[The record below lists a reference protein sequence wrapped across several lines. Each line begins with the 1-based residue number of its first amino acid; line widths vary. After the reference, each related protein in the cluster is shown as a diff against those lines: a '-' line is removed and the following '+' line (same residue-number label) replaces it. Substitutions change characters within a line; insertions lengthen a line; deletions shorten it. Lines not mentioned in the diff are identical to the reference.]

1 MMGLRIWL
9 EARLTTS
16 VGVLGLRAATPRP
29 LFAIRAAP
37 LRVYG
42 ISRPSAKIPRTS
54 RAAARG
60 LDTMD
65 GTGLA
70 LWAGRR

>member
-1 MMGLRIWL
+1 MGLRIWL

-16 VGVLGLRAATPRP
+16 AGVLGLRAAALRP

-60 LDTMD
+60 LDTMVC
-65 GTGLA
+65 TGLA

>member
-1 MMGLRIWL
+1 MGLRIWL
-9 EARLTTS
+9 EARLPMS
-16 VGVLGLRAATPRP
+16 VGVFGLRAATLRP
-29 LFAIRAAP
+29 LFAICAAP

>member
-1 MMGLRIWL
+1 MGLRIWL
-9 EARLTTS
+9 EARLATS
-16 VGVLGLRAATPRP
+16 VGVLGLRVAAPRL
-29 LFAIRAAP
+29 LFAICAAP

>member
-16 VGVLGLRAATPRP
+16 VGVLGLRAAAPRP

-60 LDTMD
+60 LDTMV

>member
-1 MMGLRIWL
+1 MGSRIWL
-9 EARLTTS
+9 EARLPTS
-16 VGVLGLRAATPRP
+16 AGVFGLRVAAPRP
-29 LFAIRAAP
+29 PFAVCAAP

-60 LDTMD
+60 LDPMD